1 MSLLLIG
8 RNRALFNRFPVNV
21 SISYSLKT
29 SENQG
34 FFGVFRRSKMGTLVG
49 NGLMTDDQRKSL
61 LSQYIILTY

>member
-8 RNRALFNRFPVNV
+8 RNRALFNRFLVNV
-21 SISYSLKT
+21 SILYSLKT
-29 SENQG
+29 PENQG
-34 FFGVFRRSKMGTLVG
+34 FSGVFRGCKMGTLAG